1 VIFELEVVMVD
12 LSIWIW
18 LVGVMILSP
27 VVLGLL
33 LMGLQKKVRLIHS
46 TAGISKNGYVGY
58 SWSYLI
64 FGWFVPVYRGEI
76 GIGVLHLLIAL
87 ISVGLSQLIF
97 PFVYNRQFM
106 NRMLTSG
113 WQLDTTDQN
122 YEIARQK
129 LNIVL

>member
-1 VIFELEVVMVD
+1 MDD
-12 LSIWIW
+12 LSILFWII
-18 LVGVMILSP
+18 GFIILSP
-27 VVLGLL
+27 IILGLL
-33 LMGLQKKVRLIHS
+33 LMGLQKKIRLIHS
-46 TAGISKNGYVGY
+46 SAGIAKNGYVGY

-76 GIGVLHLLIAL
+76 GICVLHLVIAL

-113 WQLDTTDQN
+113 WQLDPTDSN

>member
-1 VIFELEVVMVD
+1 MDD
-12 LSIWIW
+12 LSILFWII
-18 LVGVMILSP
+18 GFIILSP
-27 VVLGLL
+27 IILGLL

-46 TAGISKNGYVGY
+46 SAGIVKNGYVGY

-76 GIGVLHLLIAL
+76 GIGVLHLVIAL

-113 WQLDTTDQN
+113 WQLDPADPN

>member
-1 VIFELEVVMVD
+1 MDD
-12 LSIWIW
+12 LSILFWII
-18 LVGVMILSP
+18 GFIILSP
-27 VVLGLL
+27 IILGLL

-46 TAGISKNGYVGY
+46 SAGITKNGYVGY

-76 GIGVLHLLIAL
+76 GIGVLHLVIAL

-113 WQLDTTDQN
+113 WQIDPTDPN
-122 YEIARQK
+122 YEIAKQK